1 MVPSATPAA
10 SAMARVVARAYP
22 TCPTTSVVAWM
33 SLALVRAPR
42 SLMPPPSPSVVRSG
56 RASFGDIAT
65 HQGEGGRT
73 EPDGGIGQ
81 SEADRRAVAERVG
94 PTAGPGGERAQGDA
108 HDGGDGRGDRGP
120 AGQGEHLAGKQA
132 QTVRLSLYEQADE
145 AGGVVARGGDRPV
158 GQGHHAENGG
168 RRAEADDLTVWAGEL
183 GEGRE
188 RPAGRRGR
196 DRGATG
202 GCLEDDHGEHGR
214 QQRRQAEP
222 AEPEA
227 AVVEAGELGAG
238 RAQHQRVSSTGW
250 AW

>member
-33 SLALVRAPR
+33 SLARVRAPR
-42 SLMPPPSPSVVRSG
+42 SLMAPPSPSVVRSG

-94 PTAGPGGERAQGDA
+94 PTAGQGGEGGARELVGEVAGDEPDGALDDQDVADADRDRHGRAAGEQGYDQPDNAPDDERKEGVEPCARDHGDHIARGGRPTRRRQVGGPGDQRAQGDA

-132 QTVRLSLYEQADE
+132 QTVRLSLYE
-145 AGGVVARGGDRPV
+145 
-158 GQGHHAENGG
+158 H
-168 RRAEADDLTVWAGEL
+168 
-183 GEGRE
+183 
-188 RPAGRRGR
+188 
-196 DRGATG
+196 
-202 GCLEDDHGEHGR
+202 CLLYTSD
-214 QQRRQAEP
+214 
-222 AEPEA
+222 
-227 AVVEAGELGAG
+227 
-238 RAQHQRVSSTGW
+238 
-250 AW
+250 